1 MAAARR
7 ICAIKIAFGV
17 GSQRVS
23 ELAMRRGAN
32 RLCSVSPRAIVGFLI
47 AGVALAAC
55 GSTAPRQARRP
66 DSTCRGKL
74 SGVSYITAWF
84 HASASVGAEWQT
96 MVGQVAQFNRSQHQ
110 VRVRLITLPE
120 GDYDREVASAAAT
133 GNLPD
138 VLDFDGPNLYNYAW
152 AGDLRPLD
160 SCPTAGQRADL
171 LPSIRQQG
179 TYEGRMW
186 GVGAF
191 DSGLGL
197 YVRRSILRRAGIP
210 IPTSPSQAWTVP
222 ELTRILARLRAIG
235 YRQPLDLQISYD
247 SKAPEW
253 NTYGFAPAVWSA
265 GGDLIDRNGY
275 RRVFGFMNGAPAVS
289 ALTVIQRW
297 AKAGYVNPNRNGMA
311 FEEGKTPIS
320 WVGHWL
326 FEAYTKAFPGDVQI
340 VPLPR
345 FGPHAVTDMGSWQWG
360 ITANA
365 TNGDAAWRFI
375 SFLLRPRQVV
385 QMTRANGAVPGT
397 YSAIRISPRFAVGGP
412 EHLYVEQLET
422 GVARPRPQT
431 PSYPALTAAFAS
443 AFQSIVVGL
452 KPVRPTLDAAA
463 RSVTADLIAH
473 AYYADTGR

>member
-1 MAAARR
+1 
-7 ICAIKIAFGV
+7 
-17 GSQRVS
+17 
-23 ELAMRRGAN
+23 MRRGAK
-32 RLCSVSPRAIVGFLI
+32 RWCAVPLRAF
-47 AGVALAAC
+47 AGLLTACIALAGC
-55 GSTAPRQARRP
+55 GSAAPSRAGGP

-74 SGVSYITAWF
+74 SGVSYITVWY

-96 MVGQVAQFNRSQHQ
+96 MVRQVAQFNRSQRQ

-120 GDYDREVASAAAT
+120 GDYDQEVASAAAT

-152 AGDLRPLD
+152 AGDLKPLG
-160 SCPTAGQRADL
+160 SCLTARQRADL

-179 TYEGRMW
+179 TYDGQMW
-186 GVGAF
+186 GVGTF

-210 IPTSPSQAWTVP
+210 IPTTPSQAWTTAQFTQI
-222 ELTRILARLRAIG
+222 LTRLRAMG

-247 SKAPEW
+247 SEAPEW

-265 GGDLIDRNGY
+265 GGDLIDRSGY
-275 RRVFGFMNGAPAVS
+275 GRVLGFLNGAPAVR
-289 ALTVIQRW
+289 ALTIIQGW

-326 FEAYTKAFPGDVQI
+326 FDAYTKAFPGDVQI

-345 FGPHAVTDMGSWQWG
+345 FGPDDVTDMGSWQWG

-397 YSAIRISPRFAVGGP
+397 YSAIRLSPRFAAGGP

-431 PSYPALTAAFAS
+431 PVYPALTAAFAS

-452 KPVRPTLDAAA
+452 KPVQPTLDAAA

-473 AYYADTGR
+473 DYYADTGR